1 MEWFLCYIPKTEV
14 DFVDNILIVFASL
27 TTANRIKSL
36 LEKNHSVPSQVI
48 QTPKAIPLKSCSYC
62 LRIKEQYL
70 YQSWN
75 IIKNMDVYTKGVYR
89 ESDYS
94 KIL

>member
-1 MEWFLCYIPKTEV
+1 MGGNPILTKEWNNMSNV
-14 DFVDNILIVFASL
+14 LIVFASL
-27 TTANRIKSL
+27 TTANKIKKE
-36 LEKNHSVPSQVI
+36 LEKRFGIPSNVL

-62 LRIKEQYL
+62 IRISKDNLQTA
-70 YQSWN
+70 WDFVK
-75 IIKNMDVYTKGVYR
+75 KNDVYTKGVYQ